1 MGSAALRRRMM
12 KEENRKRT
20 ENKGGPEE
28 FVTEIG
34 LKETQGCGGIGGRG
48 GEEKWLT
55 ERKEKRKRKGK
66 KITKKKIT
74 VRLKIAHFNFQY

>member
-1 MGSAALRRRMM
+1 VGSAALRRRMM

-48 GEEKWLT
+48 G
-55 ERKEKRKRKGK
+55 K
-66 KITKKKIT
+66 KSG
-74 VRLKIAHFNFQY
+74 